1 VTEDGKEA
9 LRLWRVQSHSARSRE
24 KERPSPV
31 HALPIRPSYNRL
43 VWICGNPAPKTIR
56 GRTATEHRQPWV
68 VRAEGKYPLK
78 EESVWR

>member
-1 VTEDGKEA
+1 MTEDGKEA
-9 LRLWRVQSHSARSRE
+9 LRLRRVQQDSARSRE
-24 KERPSPV
+24 KERPCPV
-31 HALPIRPSYNRL
+31 HALPIRPSDNRL
-43 VWICGNPAPKTIR
+43 VRICGNPAPKTIR